1 MAASTPLLP
10 GPDPSYRFLP
20 GGEPYSSG
28 AVATPGWEV
37 IHATLQ
43 APVPW
48 REGFAAIERHLRALG
63 RPRTALCAIELR
75 IPTPLTFAGFAEFNR
90 GYRALLGEW
99 GLLVDGRNPVAR
111 TNVAPVVGPPAEPS
125 LYAFSY
131 TVAAEEAGGPTFV
144 AAGSG
149 ELRPGPASRASV
161 VRPDETSADALA
173 GEGRARDG
181 RDAGAA
187 HRARRHVGG
196 RDGGGCLHR
205 ASAGE
210 LPRDGGARGDGP
222 GGYPR
227 RPLVP
232 VSPADRGPGLRD
244 GSPRCPARGAP
255 PGSRSTGRRAAGA
268 IQT

>member
-1 MAASTPLLP
+1 MNTVPTPLLP

-28 AVATPGWEV
+28 VVATPGWAV
-37 IHATLQ
+37 VHAILQ

-48 REGFAAIERHLRALG
+48 REGFAAIARHLTSLK

-111 TNVAPVVGPPAEPS
+111 TNVAPVVGPPSEAS
-125 LYAFSY
+125 LYAFSH
-131 TVAAEEAGGPTFV
+131 TVPAETTGRPTFV

-161 VRPDETSADALA
+161 VRPDETSLDAMR
-173 GEGRARDG
+173 EK
-181 RDAGAA
+181 AA
-187 HRARRHVGG
+187 YVMGVM
-196 RDGGGCLHR
+196 
-205 ASAGE
+205 
-210 LPRDGGARGDGP
+210 GARLTGLGATWADVTTVDIYTAHPIEGFLATEVLAAMGP
-222 GGYPR
+222 AAIHGVHSYLAHPPIAGLAYEMD
-227 RPLVP
+227 L
-232 VSPADRGPGLRD
+232 RGVRHEIRLSLPGT
-244 GSPRCPARGAP
+244 P
-255 PGSRSTGRRAAGA
+255 
-268 IQT
+268 